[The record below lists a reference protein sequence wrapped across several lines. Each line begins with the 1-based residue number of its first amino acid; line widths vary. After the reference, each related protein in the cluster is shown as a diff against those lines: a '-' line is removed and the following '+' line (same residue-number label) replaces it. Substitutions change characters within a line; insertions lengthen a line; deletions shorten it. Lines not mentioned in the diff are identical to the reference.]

1 MRILIAV
8 CLLAIVLGL
17 AALEVV
23 ASHLTVEPLMGSPA
37 WLGSSPWLA
46 H

>member
-1 MRILIAV
+1 LRILLAV
-8 CLLAIVLGL
+8 CLLALVLGL

-23 ASHLTVEPLMGSPA
+23 ASHLTVEPLAGSP
-37 WLGSSPWLA
+37 PWLA

>member
-1 MRILIAV
+1 MRILFAV
-8 CLLAIVLGL
+8 SLLAIVLGL

-23 ASHLTVEPLMGSPA
+23 ASHLTVEPLVGSP
-37 WLGSSPWLA
+37 PWLA